1 MNESKKIELL
11 EQEIKRLTK
20 VIDNKDFLIEQ
31 LQSNSLKTKSL
42 EEIEK
47 QKFELLDDTTKKYNL
62 KLLELEEQL
71 DKYTAL
77 EKEYFELVAEL
88 KELYKETIPQK

>member
-20 VIDNKDFLIEQ
+20 VIDNKDSLIEQ
-31 LQSNSLKTKSL
+31 LQSNSFKSL

-71 DKYTAL
+71 DKYTTL
-77 EKEYFELVAEL
+77 EKEYFELVSKL
-88 KELYKETIPQK
+88 KKLYKETIPQK

>member
-31 LQSNSLKTKSL
+31 LQSNSLKAKSL

>member
-11 EQEIKRLTK
+11 EQEIKRLIK

-31 LQSNSLKTKSL
+31 LQSNSFKTKSL

-71 DKYTAL
+71 DKYNAL